1 MIGNVVGNYKITE
14 TLGEGGMGAVFKGV
28 DLMLEREVAIK
39 MLRPELSRQ
48 PQLVERFRSEAV
60 TLAKLNHPNIA
71 TLHSFFRQSEDF
83 FMVMEFVRGETLDSI
98 ITRSGAM
105 PLGQAVSLFC
115 QALEGIGQAHIL
127 GIVHRDIKP
136 ANMMLTDKGSIK
148 VMDFGIAR
156 VLGTSR
162 MTKQGMVVGTIEYM
176 APEQVQ
182 GLETDARSDIY
193 SLGVLL
199 YEMLT
204 GRVPFSSE
212 NEFQVMKAQIEEA
225 PTPPRTFAPHIPFGV
240 ERALMR
246 ALAKRPDARFQTVSE
261 FRAAIEEGMG
271 DAAILSE
278 AKKAKAAPPPT
289 RIGAAAPT
297 GPAAEAV
304 PRATRLAG
312 NSVPTSPDAA
322 RQQDTLKETRLG
334 FSAGDQAAYP
344 ASAYG
349 QDQAIRPQASLLS
362 KLTWVHYAGAA
373 ALVVVLMAVPLLLM
387 GRGETQ
393 SAPQPSVVTQ
403 PAPQP
408 VQSSPAAE
416 APVQSNAPNRQT
428 VPPVAPPIAA
438 QPIEGQEARDSGQR
452 AGGNQGASKQ
462 KPGR

>member
-14 TLGEGGMGAVFKGV
+14 TLGEGGMGAVYKGV

-83 FMVMEFVRGETLDSI
+83 FMVMEYVRGETLDSLI
-98 ITRSGAM
+98 SRGGAM
-105 PLGQAVSLFC
+105 ALGQALSLFC
-115 QALEGIGQAHIL
+115 QALEGIGQAHLL

-136 ANMMLTDKGSIK
+136 ANMMLTEKGSIK

-212 NEFQVMKAQIEEA
+212 NEFQVMKAQIEDA
-225 PTPPRTFAPHIPFGV
+225 PAPPRTFAPHIPLGV

-261 FRAAIEEGMG
+261 F
-271 DAAILSE
+271 
-278 AKKAKAAPPPT
+278 
-289 RIGAAAPT
+289 
-297 GPAAEAV
+297 
-304 PRATRLAG
+304 
-312 NSVPTSPDAA
+312 
-322 RQQDTLKETRLG
+322 
-334 FSAGDQAAYP
+334 
-344 ASAYG
+344 
-349 QDQAIRPQASLLS
+349 
-362 KLTWVHYAGAA
+362 
-373 ALVVVLMAVPLLLM
+373 
-387 GRGETQ
+387 
-393 SAPQPSVVTQ
+393 
-403 PAPQP
+403 
-408 VQSSPAAE
+408 
-416 APVQSNAPNRQT
+416 
-428 VPPVAPPIAA
+428 
-438 QPIEGQEARDSGQR
+438 
-452 AGGNQGASKQ
+452 
-462 KPGR
+462 